1 MQSLTLIIILITSTI
16 SIAAFQN
23 VQLMAR
29 FQFNAYQIKHRNQ
42 WYRFITHA
50 FLHADW
56 THLIVNMLVLFFFG
70 RIVEHYLNMY
80 KGEQMLVLFLS
91 LYLGGIVM
99 AVIVTYLKE
108 KDNPHYN
115 SVGASGAVS
124 ALLFSSIVFDPWN
137 KIYLYG
143 IIGLPGIVWALI
155 YAVYSYV
162 MGKKNHDN
170 INHEAHLYG
179 ALFGLFFTLLLDTRI
194 SEEFFYLLS
203 HPEF

>member
-1 MQSLTLIIILITSTI
+1 MQSLTLIIIVITSAI

-29 FQFNAYQIKHRNQ
+29 FQFNAYQIHHRKQ

-70 RIVEHYLNMY
+70 RVVEYYLSLYN
-80 KGEQMLVLFLS
+80 GELMPVLFLS

-99 AVIVTYLKE
+99 AVIATYLKE

-124 ALLFSSIVFDPWN
+124 ALLFSSVVFDPWN

-162 MGKKNHDN
+162 MGKRSQDN

-179 ALFGLFFTLLLDTRI
+179 ALFGLFFTLILDSRI
-194 SEEFFYLLS
+194 SQEFFYLLS